1 MRARL
6 IALDRDGNAMRLD
19 WPIDSLGNSN
29 VPRVGERVVLPDR
42 TVVVHEVL
50 WHPLGDQDRTP
61 FVVIIARAT
70 S

>member
-6 IALDRDGNAMRLD
+6 IAVDRDGNPTRLD

-50 WHPLGDQDRTP
+50 WFPLGDEDPTP
-61 FVVIIARAT
+61 FVVITARGT
-70 S
+70 W